1 MLDMTESVAPKS
13 DQINAEDLLTGPRT
27 FTISEVAA
35 GSAEQPINVHLVEFP
50 GRPYRPSKSM
60 RRVMVAAWGKDA
72 SQYAGKRLTL
82 FRDPDVK
89 FGGEAV
95 GGIKISHMS
104 DLAKPLKIALTVTRG
119 KRAPYIVTPLP
130 AATPAPTP
138 DELAAQVAS
147 ALTDATTADEVREWG
162 NRAHGRNLLD
172 LVVDGVTVRDRVA
185 TRLAEVTP
193 AEQTAGEE
201 SVRGVEGS

>member
-35 GSAEQPINVHLVEFP
+35 GSAEQPINVHLAEFP

-119 KRAPYIVTPLP
+119 KRAPYAVTPLP

-138 DELAAQVAS
+138 DELAAQIAA
-147 ALTDATTADEVREWG
+147 ALIDATTEAEVREWG
-162 NRAHGRNLLD
+162 NRAHSRNLLD

-185 TRLAEVTP
+185 ARLAEVTP
-193 AEQTAGEE
+193 APAGEE
-201 SVRGVEGS
+201 SAP